1 MIERFHKSNGAGI
14 EEQREVKGAG
24 RLQCLRMYGFEHH
37 DG

>member
-24 RLQCLRMYGFEHH
+24 GAAMFKDVWFRTP
-37 DG
+37 